1 MQRPASHSLQLR
13 RERVDVVKSR
23 CLSSHY
29 IDTRSN
35 DGTNVIMSH
44 HIKKQFSSEEY
55 DGVSSNSYPFISQN
69 DHGTYSS
76 SNYYTDRQNLPIQR
90 LAIETYLSLKKWIFS
105 QGWFGLLS
113 ITVIC
118 MLLVH
123 WSLKEKMR
131 QRQKERQHHD
141 VRPNPVFSFI
151 RSFFPSPVMEFLDSV
166 VSLWIHLSV
175 VAGSVMKLRLQI
187 KTKSRQGRESR
198 HSVQEQTALQ
208 ERVAPAYLPELED
221 AVESVNGISTQS
233 SAMRP
238 LDSDESTHSLVELEP
253 AFLNPTMYPTGWLT
267 YHPVFGLMDIKDFHQ
282 VKDNPPRTTSRAVAI
297 DDTR

>member
-1 MQRPASHSLQLR
+1 
-13 RERVDVVKSR
+13 
-23 CLSSHY
+23 
-29 IDTRSN
+29 
-35 DGTNVIMSH
+35 MSH
-44 HIKKQFSSEEY
+44 HVKKQFSSEEY

-76 SNYYTDRQNLPIQR
+76 SNYYADRQNLPIQR
-90 LAIETYLSLKKWIFS
+90 LAIETYLYFKKWIFS

-123 WSLKEKMR
+123 WSLREKMR
-131 QRQKERQHHD
+131 QRQQELQRHD
-141 VRPNPVFSFI
+141 VRSNPVFSFI
-151 RSFFPSPVMEFLDSV
+151 RSFFPTPVMEFLDSV
-166 VSLWIHLSV
+166 ASLWIHLSV
-175 VAGSVMKLRLQI
+175 VAGSVLKLRLQI
-187 KTKSRQGRESR
+187 KTKSRQGR
-198 HSVQEQTALQ
+198 
-208 ERVAPAYLPELED
+208 VAPAYLPQLED
-221 AVESVNGISTQS
+221 AVASVNGINTQS

-238 LDSDESTHSLVELEP
+238 LDSVESTHSLVELEP

-282 VKDNPPRTTSRAVAI
+282 VKDNLPRTTSRSVAI